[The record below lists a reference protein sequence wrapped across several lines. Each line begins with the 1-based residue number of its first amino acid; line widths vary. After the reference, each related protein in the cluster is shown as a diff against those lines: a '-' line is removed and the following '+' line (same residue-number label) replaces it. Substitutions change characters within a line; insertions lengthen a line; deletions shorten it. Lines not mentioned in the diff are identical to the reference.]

1 MKPFILNVAKR
12 EKLIDYKGLEPQ
24 TVVQKH
30 YEYILHLKCMHTKTD
45 SSLYAEIKMMA
56 YFFKFLVHKDIQDL
70 SLFSYPL
77 VLEFYAFLATT
88 PTKLN
93 KPLSQ
98 SSQRLVY
105 VFFKSFA
112 QWLNEYYP
120 YEAPPLQIF
129 IKSNFKRNNDTLKT
143 NIISDYVLKQI
154 RNALRIEDDI
164 YTKAYITILLYYG
177 LRSIDIVSLKAD
189 CLKQSA
195 KDKKYDLHYVN
206 HKSKEMTII
215 PAIEL
220 PVYKVLSSLIVNT
233 HGLRQR
239 SSYNEIFIKENL
251 HKEPK
256 LFFAY
261 QITLLKR
268 FVKKHTIHQENKA
281 PIHLTAHMFRRTLAT
296 NLQSSGAPIET
307 TQVMLNHKY
316 KRTTMQ
322 YYIKTKED
330 EYITEVTRLLEHM
343 QILSDTNDI
352 VLLNDA
358 YSEKQSLRLAD
369 GYCLNTSMTRDK
381 EYICDTF
388 KKRGN
393 CYGCTKMVT
402 TPEFLPYFKKLYSQ
416 KEDEIQRESV
426 YGNSFLQ
433 HLEFEKELIGAL
445 IGKLESFGEKI

>member
-1 MKPFILNVAKR
+1 MQPFILSVAKR
-12 EKLIDYKGLEPQ
+12 EKLIDYKGLKPQ
-24 TVVQKH
+24 TIVHHH
-30 YEYILHLKCMHTKTD
+30 YEYILHLKRMHTKTD
-45 SSLYAEIKMMA
+45 SSLYTEIKMMA
-56 YFFKFLVHKDIQDL
+56 YFFKFLVYKDIQNL

-77 VLEFYAFLATT
+77 VQELYAFLATT
-88 PTKLN
+88 PTKTN
-93 KPLSQ
+93 KPLAQ

-112 QWLNEYYP
+112 KWLNEYYP
-120 YEAPPLQIF
+120 DEAPPLQIF

-143 NIISDYVLKQI
+143 TIISDYVLKQI
-154 RNALRIEDDI
+154 RNALRTEDDL

-189 CLKQSA
+189 CLKQSS
-195 KDKKYDLHYVN
+195 KDKKYDLHYIN

-220 PVYKVLSSLIVNT
+220 PVYKVISALIEYT
-233 HGLRQR
+233 QELRDR
-239 SSYNEIFIKENL
+239 NNSNEIFIKENRQ
-251 HKEPK
+251 KEIK

-261 QITLLKR
+261 QFTLLKR

-281 PIHLTAHMFRRTLAT
+281 SVHLTAHMFRRSLAT

-322 YYIKTKED
+322 YYIKTIEE
-330 EYITEVTRLLEHM
+330 EYIKEISGLLEHM
-343 QILSDTNDI
+343 QILSNTNDI
-352 VLLNDA
+352 VLLNGD
-358 YSEKQSLRLAD
+358 YNEKLSLRLPD
-369 GYCLNTSMTRDK
+369 GYCLNTAMTSDK

-402 TPEFLPYFKKLYSQ
+402 TPEFLPYFKELYLQ
-416 KEDEIQRESV
+416 KEDEMKRESI
-426 YGNSFLQ
+426 YGNSLQQ
-433 HLEFEKELIGAL
+433 HLKFEKELIGAL
-445 IGKLESFGEKI
+445 IEKLESFGEKR